1 MGLYCPQHKKSRRS
15 NSFYQLNHQIFV
27 FADGEGGLQ
36 TTDGDDFLGFVVVEA
51 AVTGH
56 LDVDEHVGVSEL
68 GHEDGVLTDHQRT
81 GARENGVV
89 VEVEVVGNQFVEN
102 LGLQRLVSLATFEQ
116 ALLQF
121 PLGFV
126 IVAADVD
133 ANEDVA

>member
-1 MGLYCPQHKKSRRS
+1 ML
-15 NSFYQLNHQIFV
+15 V
-27 FADGEGGLQ
+27 FADGKGCFQ
-36 TTDGDDFLGFVVVEA
+36 AADGDDFLGFVVVEA

-56 LDVDEHVGVSEL
+56 LDVDEHVGVREL

-102 LGLQRLVSLATFEQ
+102 LGLQRLVSLAAFEQ

-133 ANEDVA
+133 ANEDIA